1 LNDFGPYSV
10 DYTHNGSHLLL
21 AGKKGHM
28 ATMDWRSGKL
38 FGEVHLKESTYDCKW
53 LHNETMFALAQRKYV
68 YIYDRECMEIH
79 RLTNH
84 TEALKLDYL
93 RYHFLLT
100 SIGNN
105 GILRYHDTS
114 TGELVAELKTK
125 MGRCEIMTNNPSNA
139 IVHLGHANGVVS
151 LWTPNLTSPVV
162 KMLCHKGP
170 VTAVAVENG
179 GNYMTTAGL
188 DGQMKVWDIRK
199 FQPVHQ
205 YYTFSPAK
213 SLSISQKGLLAVG
226 FGPNVTI
233 WRNALKTKQV
243 TPYMNHL
250 QPSSAVTDVMFCP
263 YEDILGVGHTK
274 GFSSLIIPGAGEANY
289 DALEANPYQTKKQRQ
304 EAEVKALLDKLQPN
318 MITINPDDIGNVD
331 QSKVEVIVP
340 DKKQDHFKRKVKR
353 KRRTK
358 GKIIRN
364 KEKSKEQS

>member
-1 LNDFGPYSV
+1 
-10 DYTHNGSHLLL
+10 
-21 AGKKGHM
+21 
-28 ATMDWRSGKL
+28 
-38 FGEVHLKESTYDCKW
+38 
-53 LHNETMFALAQRKYV
+53 
-68 YIYDRECMEIH
+68 
-79 RLTNH
+79 
-84 TEALKLDYL
+84 
-93 RYHFLLT
+93 
-100 SIGNN
+100 
-105 GILRYHDTS
+105 
-114 TGELVAELKTK
+114 
-125 MGRCEIMTNNPSNA
+125 
-139 IVHLGHANGVVS
+139 
-151 LWTPNLTSPVV
+151 
-162 KMLCHKGP
+162 MLCHKGP

-340 DKKQDHFKRKVKR
+340 EKKQNHFKRKVKR

-358 GKIIRN
+358 GKIVRN